1 MTRIK
6 ICGLTRKQ
14 DALLAAELGADA
26 VGFVFAPG
34 SKRKADPEE
43 AAEIIAELP
52 PFVTTVGV
60 FQNQPIEEVRK
71 IARDCSLAA
80 IQLHGNEDFYYIRD
94 LGNLGLKAYK
104 AFALSCREDLSK
116 IKHFS
121 DPPPRAF
128 LLDACSG
135 AQTGGTGKTFNWDW
149 AVEAKQFGK
158 VILAGGLS
166 PDNVVQAI
174 KTVRPWCVDTASG
187 TEKAPGIKD
196 PELLQIFMK
205 AAKSIDAFD

>member
-34 SKRKADPEE
+34 SKRKADPE
-43 AAEIIAELP
+43 AVAEIIAELP

-71 IARDCSLAA
+71 IARDCALDAV
-80 IQLHGNEDFYYIRD
+80 QLHGDEDFSYLNALGD
-94 LGNLGLKAYK
+94 LGTKTYR

-116 IKHFS
+116 IRHFS

-135 AQTGGTGKTFNWDW
+135 GQTGGTGKTFDWNW
-149 AVEAKQFGK
+149 AVEAKKFGK
-158 VILAGGLS
+158 VILAGGLG
-166 PDNVVQAI
+166 PDNVAQAI
-174 KTVRPWCVDTASG
+174 KAVRPWCVDSASG

-196 PELLQIFMK
+196 QKLLQSFISAVK
-205 AAKSIDAFD
+205 TTDSIK

>member
-34 SKRKADPEE
+34 SKRKADPE
-43 AAEIIAELP
+43 AVAEIIAELP

-71 IARDCSLAA
+71 IARDCALDA
-80 IQLHGNEDFYYIRD
+80 IQLHGNEDFSYLNA
-94 LGNLGLKAYK
+94 LGPKTYK
-104 AFALSCREDLSK
+104 AFALSCREDLEK
-116 IKHFS
+116 IRHFS

-135 AQTGGTGKTFNWDW
+135 ALTGGTGKTFNWDW

-166 PDNVVQAI
+166 PDNVAQAI
-174 KTVRPWCVDTASG
+174 KAVRPWCVDAASG

-196 PELLQIFMK
+196 PELLKMFMK
-205 AAKSIDAFD
+205 AAKSIDALD